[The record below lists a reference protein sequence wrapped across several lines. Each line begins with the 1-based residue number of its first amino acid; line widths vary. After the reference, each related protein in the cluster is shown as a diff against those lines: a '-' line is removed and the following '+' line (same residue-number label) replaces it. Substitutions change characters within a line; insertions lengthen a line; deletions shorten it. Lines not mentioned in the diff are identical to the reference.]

1 VNPKEAAM
9 AWLERDPAGE
19 APLAGVRVLDFSE
32 LLPGPF
38 MTQSM
43 AELGADVL
51 KIERPPHG
59 DNLRRMAPSLFDAVN
74 RGKRSL
80 CLDLKDAAQR
90 ERALALAGQ
99 ADVLVEGWR
108 PGVMHRLGLGPDAL
122 LARNPR
128 LVYVSLTGYGAT
140 GPKALLPG
148 HDLNYL
154 AAAGVVSLA
163 ATEAQPSPVSGVPLA
178 DLCASLYAFGAVN
191 AALLQRERS
200 GRGQHLDV
208 AITDCALH
216 WMNPR
221 LAAFRQAG
229 ANDLPAQREIVQ
241 SRPGYGMFRCRDGG
255 WISLGAL
262 EDHFWGA
269 LVQALGLADYAGEAW
284 RGYACRARAAREIND
299 AIAQAV
305 ARLAQADL
313 MERLTAADV
322 PVAAM
327 AAPADLP
334 ADEQFQARGLFTP
347 TAAGPLCRF
356 PVAMHGTPAAP
367 ARSPALGPFSH

>member
-1 VNPKEAAM
+1 M
-9 AWLERDPAGE
+9 WLEPRDAGK

-51 KIERPPHG
+51 RIERPPHG
-59 DNLRRMAPSLFDAVN
+59 DNLRRMAPALFESVN

-80 CLDLKDAAQR
+80 CLDLKDEAQR
-90 ERALALAGQ
+90 EAALRLAVG

-108 PGVMHRLGLGPDAL
+108 PGVMERLGLGPAAL
-122 LARNPR
+122 LARNPQ

-140 GPKALLPG
+140 GPKAPLPG

-163 ATEAQPSPVSGVPLA
+163 ATEAQPSPATGVPMA

-191 AALLQRERS
+191 AALLQRQRT

-221 LAAFRQAG
+221 LAAFRQLEAQ
-229 ANDLPAQREIVQ
+229 DLRTQREIVQ
-241 SRPGYGMFRCRDGG
+241 NRPAYGMFRCKDGA
-255 WISLGAL
+255 WVSLGAL
-262 EDHFWGA
+262 EDHFWRALVGA
-269 LVQALGLADYAGEAW
+269 LDLSGYASEAW
-284 RGYACRARAAREIND
+284 QGYARRAAAAVEIND
-299 AIAQAV
+299 AIARAIARFTQAE
-305 ARLAQADL
+305 L
-313 MERLTAADV
+313 MERLMAADV
-322 PVAAM
+322 PVAVM
-327 AAPADLP
+327 ATPADLP
-334 ADEQFQARGLFTP
+334 VDPHFQARGLFSE

-356 PVAMHGTPAAP
+356 PVAMHGMPP
-367 ARSPALGPFSH
+367 IPGRSPTLNSAAQN

>member
-1 VNPKEAAM
+1 M
-9 AWLERDPAGE
+9 WLEPRTGSE

-59 DNLRRMAPSLFDAVN
+59 DNLRRMAPTLFDSVN

-80 CLDLKDAAQR
+80 CVDLKDEAQR
-90 ERALALAGQ
+90 ERALALADG

-108 PGVMHRLGLGPDAL
+108 PGVMERLGLGSSAL

-163 ATEAQPSPVSGVPLA
+163 ATDAQPSPVTGVPMA

-191 AALLQRERS
+191 AALLQRQRT

-208 AITDCALH
+208 AISDCALH

-229 ANDLPAQREIVQ
+229 THDLQAQREIVQ
-241 SRPGYGMFRCRDGG
+241 NRPAYGMFRCKDGA
-255 WISLGAL
+255 WVSLGAL
-262 EDHFWGA
+262 EDHFWRA
-269 LVQALGLADYAGEAW
+269 LVDALDLADYAGEAW
-284 RGYACRARAAREIND
+284 HGYARRAAAAPAIND
-299 AIAQAV
+299 AIAHAIARFTQAELV
-305 ARLAQADL
+305 A
-313 MERLTAADV
+313 RLTAADV

-327 AAPADLP
+327 ATPADLP
-334 ADEQFQARGLFTP
+334 GDAHFRARGLFTE
-347 TAAGPLCRF
+347 TAAGALCRF
-356 PVAMHGTPAAP
+356 PVAMHGTPPVP
-367 ARSPALGPFSH
+367 ARSPMLDGAAPPERT

>member
-1 VNPKEAAM
+1 M
-9 AWLERDPAGE
+9 AWLESQANGDS
-19 APLAGVRVLDFSE
+19 PLAGVRVLDFSE

-90 ERALALAGQ
+90 ERALALAVD

-108 PGVMHRLGLGPDAL
+108 PGVMERLGLGPAAL

-128 LVYVSLTGYGAT
+128 LVYVSLTGYGTT
-140 GPKALLPG
+140 GPRAALPG

-154 AAAGVVSLA
+154 AAAGVMSLA
-163 ATEAQPSPVSGVPLA
+163 ASAAQPSPGMGVPMA

-191 AALLQRERS
+191 AALLQRQRT

-208 AITDCALH
+208 AISDCALH

-221 LAAFRQAG
+221 LAAFRHAG
-229 ANDLPAQREIVQ
+229 AHDLQTQRDIVQ
-241 SRPGYGMFRCRDGG
+241 NRPAYGMFRCKDDA

-262 EDHFWGA
+262 EDHFWHALVGA
-269 LVQALGLADYAGEAW
+269 LELADYAGDPWRSYARRASAAAAINEAI
-284 RGYACRARAAREIND
+284 G
-299 AIAQAV
+299 QATL
-305 ARLAQADL
+305 RFTQAEL
-313 MERLTAADV
+313 IERLTAADV

-327 AAPADLP
+327 ATPTELP
-334 ADEQFQARGLFTP
+334 ADPHFQARGLFTD

-356 PVAMHGTPAAP
+356 PVAMHGTPPAPANSPVLDDAAP
-367 ARSPALGPFSH
+367 HRA